1 MNTQMSGDY
10 ENKENT
16 FSVHKINESSM
27 QNRNFGA
34 DITNNKI
41 LVQDPKPKDHFPP
54 DYSNNDIFALL
65 YTMEC
70 NNVAKFG
77 YLRVQSDIN
86 ERMRAILVDWLTEV
100 HLKFK
105 LVAETL
111 YLAVDIMDRYLE
123 KVPITKL
130 RLQLVGVTA
139 MLIASKFEDIY
150 APEIGDFVYITDRAY
165 DRDMII
171 GMEAS
176 VLKTLEFN
184 ISSPNIL
191 LFLEHYCEILATD
204 RKNAMLARYF
214 AELTLADY
222 SMLKYRKSLIA
233 AASLFLMH
241 KVMAIQPPWPE
252 SLKSCSPYNEEDLK
266 ICSKDLCIL
275 FQKAARVN
283 LQSVR
288 KKFSLPVYYSV
299 ATTQINNANS
309 NLYT

>member
-1 MNTQMSGDY
+1 MSRDY
-10 ENKENT
+10 ENKENA
-16 FSVHKINESSM
+16 FSVHKFNDSSI

-34 DITNNKI
+34 DITNNKT
-41 LVQDPKPKDHFPP
+41 LVQELKPRDHLAP

-77 YLRVQSDIN
+77 YLRIQSDIN
-86 ERMRAILVDWLTEV
+86 ERMRAILIDWLTEV

-171 GMEAS
+171 NMEAS
-176 VLKTLEFN
+176 ILKTLEFN
-184 ISSPNIL
+184 ISCPNIL

-214 AELTLADY
+214 AELTLANY

-233 AASLFLMH
+233 AASLYLMH
-241 KVMAIQPPWPE
+241 KVMEIQPPWPE
-252 SLKSCSPYNEEDLK
+252 ALKSCSPYNEEDLK

-309 NLYT
+309 NLYS